1 MKHLA
6 RLSGRR
12 LAAGIDIQPHSVRAV
27 AMSCALSGCDD
38 PCIEYIGL
46 ADLPAHAMPGIGT
59 ADASSVSD
67 AVVQALGPFYT
78 PRIAATLRIAMAI
91 EPAMSLL
98 ATVPRDALRT
108 AGLSRRPGVAS
119 GPHALQLDLLEPA
132 VRAHAETLS
141 GIERSA
147 LALDWW
153 SGDAVAT
160 PSDSLT
166 IAAASREHIDAR
178 IDVAAGA
185 GLQLIAIDIES
196 NAALR
201 ACRYDAAR
209 EISDDALYTVLWLG
223 PQDSHFWLLRGAHT
237 IREWQVAAYADIAE
251 VLAEARTL
259 CEDAAQM
266 EFIGPP
272 FLLAPEARP
281 GRLETPGRRLAGAF
295 LAGDLRV
302 LADAGLTLDGIGAVL
317 DCKVFEFD
325 AACQCESRSPVAVP
339 DIHPAAFAVAFGL
352 ALRAVLPCA

>member
-1 MKHLA
+1 
-6 RLSGRR
+6 
-12 LAAGIDIQPHSVRAV
+12 
-27 AMSCALSGCDD
+27 MSCALSGCDD

-46 ADLPAHAMPGIGT
+46 ADLPAHAMRGIET

-78 PRIAATLRIAMAI
+78 PRVASMLHVAMAI

-98 ATVPRDALRT
+98 ATVPRNALHT
-108 AGLSRRPGVAS
+108 AGLARRSGIAS

-153 SGDAVAT
+153 SGDAVTT
-160 PSDSLT
+160 PSDALT

-178 IDVAAGA
+178 IDAAAGA

-209 EISDDALYTVLWLG
+209 EIPDDALYTALWLG
-223 PQDSHFWLLRGAHT
+223 PRDSRLWLLRGAHT
-237 IREWQVAAYADIAE
+237 IREWQVAPDADIAE

-259 CEDAAQM
+259 CEDPAQT

-272 FLLAPEARP
+272 FLVAPAARP
-281 GRLETPGRRLAGAF
+281 GRLETPGRRLAGVCV
-295 LAGDLRV
+295 AGDVHV
-302 LADAGLTLDGIGAVL
+302 LADAGLTIDGIGAVL
-317 DCKVFEFD
+317 GCKVFEFD
-325 AACQCESRSPVAVP
+325 AACLCESRSPVAVP
-339 DIHPAAFAVAFGL
+339 DSHPAAFAVAFGL
-352 ALRAVLPCA
+352 ALRAVLQCA

>member
-1 MKHLA
+1 
-6 RLSGRR
+6 
-12 LAAGIDIQPHSVRAV
+12 
-27 AMSCALSGCDD
+27 MSCALSGCDD

-46 ADLPAHAMPGIGT
+46 ADLPAHAMRGIET

-78 PRIAATLRIAMAI
+78 PRVASMLHVAMAI

-98 ATVPRDALRT
+98 ATVPRNALHT
-108 AGLSRRPGVAS
+108 AGLARRSGIAS

-153 SGDAVAT
+153 SGDAVTT
-160 PSDSLT
+160 PSDALT

-178 IDVAAGA
+178 IDAAAGA

-209 EISDDALYTVLWLG
+209 EILDDALYTALWLG
-223 PQDSHFWLLRGAHT
+223 PRDSRLWLLRGAHT
-237 IREWQVAAYADIAE
+237 IREWQVAPDADIAE

-259 CEDAAQM
+259 CEDPAQT

-272 FLLAPEARP
+272 FLVAPAARP
-281 GRLETPGRRLAGAF
+281 GRLETPGRRLAGVCV
-295 LAGDLRV
+295 AGDVHV
-302 LADAGLTLDGIGAVL
+302 LADAGLTIDGIGAVL
-317 DCKVFEFD
+317 GCKVFEFD
-325 AACQCESRSPVAVP
+325 AACLCESRSPVAVP
-339 DIHPAAFAVAFGL
+339 DSHPAAFAVAFGL
-352 ALRAVLPCA
+352 ALRAVLQCA